1 MKEAG
6 PPESQRGRI
15 ERMGVL
21 SLVGRVLFASIF
33 LLSAYHEDSEFGSD
47 GGPAAKY
54 LEPKFN
60 VFVKQVST
68 STGMAVPHVEIKS
81 VILATM
87 YIRVFGGLMFILYS
101 SVGAFL
107 LLVYLVFITPV
118 VYDFYHYKMESPQ
131 FVQLFTQ
138 FSQNLALCGALVF
151 FLGMKSSIPRRYS
164 KRRIVKSK
172 TT

>member
-1 MKEAG
+1 
-6 PPESQRGRI
+6 
-15 ERMGVL
+15 
-21 SLVGRVLFASIF
+21 
-33 LLSAYHEDSEFGSD
+33 
-47 GGPAAKY
+47 
-54 LEPKFN
+54 
-60 VFVKQVST
+60 
-68 STGMAVPHVEIKS
+68 MAVPHVEIKS
-81 VILATM
+81 VIVATM

-107 LLVYLVFITPV
+107 RLVYLVFITPV
-118 VYDFYHYKMESPQ
+118 VYDFYHYEMESPQ

-164 KRRIVKSK
+164 KRRITKSK